1 LTGVPSRSRPRSDT
15 LEVVRNQPVVCG
27 RYDAVFALDD
37 RIEDDRD
44 V

>member
-1 LTGVPSRSRPRSDT
+1 LHAVPSRSAPQRDT
-15 LEVVRNQPVVCG
+15 LEVVRNQSVVCG